1 MSLGELRSTIIAAF
15 EAQTGRTA
23 QDAWPLQGNCWR
35 VVDTEGKWHTATIRK
50 EG

>member
-1 MSLGELRSTIIAAF
+1 MTLGEMKTNILKAF
-15 EAQTGRTA
+15 EAQTGLKA

-35 VVDTEGKWHTATIRK
+35 VVDENGEWHTATIYK